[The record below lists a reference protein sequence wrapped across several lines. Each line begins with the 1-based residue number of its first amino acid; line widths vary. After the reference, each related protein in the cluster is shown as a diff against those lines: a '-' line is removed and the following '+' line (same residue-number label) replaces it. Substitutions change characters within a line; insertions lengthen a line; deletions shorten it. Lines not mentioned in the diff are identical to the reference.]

1 MGIVEQLSR
10 AMLERVMPADLIQP
24 HFGVM
29 NHLVRVAD
37 GRTPLHLARAFQVP
51 DTSMTHRLAGLVARG
66 LVEDRPNPEDG
77 RSERICLTDAGR
89 TFRAD
94 TIAALRPSLGPLLA
108 AFPPDRAAALLPDLD
123 ALRRV
128 LDAARD

>member
-1 MGIVEQLSR
+1 
-10 AMLERVMPADLIQP
+10 
-24 HFGVM
+24 
-29 NHLVRVAD
+29 VRVAD

-66 LVEDRPNPEDG
+66 LVEDRPNLEDG
-77 RSERICLTDAGR
+77 RSEQICLTDAGR

-94 TIAALRPSLGPLLA
+94 TSAALRPSLGPLLA
-108 AFPPDRAAALLPDLD
+108 AFPPDRATALLPDLD

-128 LDAARD
+128 LDGARD